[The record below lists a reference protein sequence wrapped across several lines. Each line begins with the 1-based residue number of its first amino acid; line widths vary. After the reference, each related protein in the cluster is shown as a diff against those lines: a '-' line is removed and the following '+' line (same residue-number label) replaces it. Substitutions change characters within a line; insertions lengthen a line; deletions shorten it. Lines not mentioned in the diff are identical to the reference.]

1 MKYGQDKPLRPAER
15 CAMEEPACMEE
26 ELPSPTTDDTAIAN
40 QMDAYT
46 RVLGP
51 TMAHEEDIEDID
63 EDNDEPSSS
72 SADDDDD
79 DDGYDDGGDGGGG
92 VLAPSVADQ
101 VTAHLAASGPVGLA
115 AAAAVATGRR
125 RRRLHAFESNPFVRK
140 RQQTRLLRKLRG
152 MIDEY
157 TTRVGQQAVVLF
169 VSPRKPNPVFK
180 AFGAAPLDNVVR
192 RYKSSILEDVEEA
205 LSVHAPAV
213 HGGQRQP
220 ELPPLLID
228 GIPVSVDKM
237 TQAQLRAFIP
247 EMLKFSTGR
256 GKPGWGKEACRPP
269 WWPPHV
275 PWANVRSDARSHQQ
289 KQLVS
294 WTHALRAI
302 VKNCYRQHGRED
314 LLYAFDDAP
323 VPQVAA
329 AGGRAGDDVAGDNG
343 ATIAE
348 QEEQE
353 EATTL
358 TSTLLGTDDD
368 GSGATMV
375 QAINPDGSL
384 SLVQVMMDRG
394 WTEVETLSDMVY
406 QAGVHDTATVTV
418 AINSEGTVTAV
429 TTLPGGNQILFS
441 GEAAAAVGA
450 LAQQEGSYHV
460 RLATDHPAQVSV
472 AATHGLACAED
483 VEVVTL
489 G

>member
-289 KQLVS
+289 KQLV
-294 WTHALRAI
+294 
-302 VKNCYRQHGRED
+302 
-314 LLYAFDDAP
+314 
-323 VPQVAA
+323 AA

>member
-1 MKYGQDKPLRPAER
+1 MSTHRLTWTEHILPIESFPPRVSHVLWLTHA
-15 CAMEEPACMEE
+15 AMEEPAGMEE

-40 QMDAYT
+40 Q
-46 RVLGP
+46 L
-51 TMAHEEDIEDID
+51 
-63 EDNDEPSSS
+63 
-72 SADDDDD
+72 
-79 DDGYDDGGDGGGG
+79 
-92 VLAPSVADQ
+92 LASSVADQ

-228 GIPVSVDKM
+228 GIPVSVDKIDTVVM
-237 TQAQLRAFIP
+237 EQAQLRAFIP

-294 WTHALRAI
+294 WTHALRTI

-314 LLYAFDDAP
+314 LLYAFDDGP
-323 VPQVAA
+323 MPQVA
-329 AGGRAGDDVAGDNG
+329 
-343 ATIAE
+343 
-348 QEEQE
+348 
-353 EATTL
+353 
-358 TSTLLGTDDD
+358 
-368 GSGATMV
+368 
-375 QAINPDGSL
+375 
-384 SLVQVMMDRG
+384 
-394 WTEVETLSDMVY
+394 
-406 QAGVHDTATVTV
+406 
-418 AINSEGTVTAV
+418 
-429 TTLPGGNQILFS
+429 
-441 GEAAAAVGA
+441 
-450 LAQQEGSYHV
+450 
-460 RLATDHPAQVSV
+460 
-472 AATHGLACAED
+472 
-483 VEVVTL
+483 
-489 G
+489 

>member
-237 TQAQLRAFIP
+237 TQ
-247 EMLKFSTGR
+247 
-256 GKPGWGKEACRPP
+256 
-269 WWPPHV
+269 
-275 PWANVRSDARSHQQ
+275 
-289 KQLVS
+289 VS